1 MLQLLETRLDNVC
14 FRLGFGNTRQAARQL
29 VGHGHVLVNG
39 RKLDVPSYH
48 CKPGDKIKDAPK
60 PSSQQMGLRMMDLT
74 QAIPLKEWLTL
85 DRETMEGVVARLPE
99 VEDIDPLVN
108 VQLIVELYSR

>member
-1 MLQLLETRLDNVC
+1 MCASALGLETPVRPPVS
-14 FRLGFGNTRQAARQL
+14 
-29 VGHGHVLVNG
+29 HGHVLVNG
-39 RKLDVPSYH
+39 RKLNVPSYH
-48 CKPGDKIKDAPK
+48 CKPGDKIKIGPK

-74 QAIPLKEWLTL
+74 QAIPLKDWLAL

>member
-1 MLQLLETRLDNVC
+1 
-14 FRLGFGNTRQAARQL
+14 
-29 VGHGHVLVNG
+29 
-39 RKLDVPSYH
+39 
-48 CKPGDKIKDAPK
+48 KPGDKIKIGPK

-74 QAIPLKEWLTL
+74 QAIPLKDWLAL